1 MKKKIL
7 KPHKMIEVEYDRP
20 HIDVEKKRPRD
31 DGDRVR
37 HRARHK
43 VRPVHTCVWAT
54 IAPSVSVGD
63 AGMTRLLSDWWCGL
77 NPVTPLRHVAF
88 VPADV
93 GAVIIN
99 NPKSA
104 VKVQQDVLCTLDLDA
119 TPLLVFHT
127 IPLPGKNEF
136 HVLGALLAKD
146 VPKGKFQLRDLRR
159 DAHHTLDARP
169 FVVRQGVQEK
179 QGGEW
184 WWFRM
189 PTEMWTDMFG
199 RMSGGDPSE
208 HVDYRLALMCAFWK
222 QRDNVVF
229 ESEGGHGDQ
238 MLRFLHTNTDRGDA
252 FFNMW
257 TDEGRDVDVAGFW
270 GLFLV
275 CAQDA
280 QLWDVWR
287 HWERRLL
294 GFRVREYLCKEKHF
308 VTFLA
313 HNEKLFSSSSSS
325 KQDDDDDDED
335 EDDAAEYARECEDA
349 LERGLFVPRALE
361 DVDESEI
368 QLYRMRH
375 PRGPLPKLWYQVR
388 ASDVG
393 PTVMGSVAYDVECGR
408 VMVTH
413 REFVT
418 WAWQQIEALTNHAM
432 KEWRF
437 SRLFQR
443 SHAMRK
449 IPTHIRIMM
458 RDGLEDA
465 TRELNLVRE
474 GTLTTTGIERQY
486 TGGEV
491 RQLED
496 ATSREALL
504 QLARTRLPPCMAQ
517 HVWEAFSNGRHP
529 ENFSRVSLSMF
540 LLSAGYG
547 VKEADNVIYMLYG
560 ADATLINKKYNGTW
574 NESGY
579 KRENGGNVKNLK
591 RSLDTKKTSPYG
603 CESLVRLGGEGKFH
617 GCPFAKRNT
626 AMSSQPQIISL
637 LQWSGCSD
645 VDIEDIMR
653 PTEFPQ
659 QKCERLL
666 LKRNPSIPAAK
677 SVVKHPNHFFRMSQ
691 HEQKKEF

>member
-1 MKKKIL
+1 
-7 KPHKMIEVEYDRP
+7 MIEVEYDRP
-20 HIDVEKKRPRD
+20 HIDVIPNNNKRSRD
-31 DGDRVR
+31 RDGDRVM
-37 HRARHK
+37 HRVRHK
-43 VRPVHTCVWAT
+43 VGKETSVHTCVWAT
-54 IAPSVSVGD
+54 IAPSVSVVG
-63 AGMTRLLSDWWCGL
+63 AGMVRLLSDWWRGL
-77 NPVTPLRHVAF
+77 NPVTPVAHVAF

-99 NPKSA
+99 NPKSV
-104 VKVQQDVLCTLDLDA
+104 VKVEETMLFSLDLDS

-127 IPLPGKNEF
+127 LPLPGKNEF

-146 VPKGKFQLRDLRR
+146 VMQRTTKMQLKDLRR
-159 DAHHTLDARP
+159 DAHTLDARSH
-169 FVVRQGVQEK
+169 VVHQGVQEK
-179 QGGEW
+179 RDGEW

-199 RMSGGDPSE
+199 RMPGGDPSE

-238 MLRFLHTNTDRGDA
+238 MLRYLHTSNGGDA

-275 CAQDA
+275 CAQDV
-280 QLWDVWR
+280 QLWDPWR

-294 GFRVREYLCKEKHF
+294 EFRVREYLCKEKHF
-308 VTFLA
+308 VTFLS
-313 HNEKLFSSSSSS
+313 HNDKLFSR
-325 KQDDDDDDED
+325 KHQEEEEEDDDED
-335 EDDAAEYARECEDA
+335 AEDAAAYERECEDA
-349 LERGLFVPRALE
+349 LECGLFVPRARE
-361 DVDESEI
+361 DVDERDI

-388 ASDVG
+388 ASDMG
-393 PTVMGSVAYDVECGR
+393 PAIMGNIAYDVECGR
-408 VMVTH
+408 VLVTH
-413 REFVT
+413 RDFVT
-418 WAWQQIEALTNHAM
+418 WAWHHMEALTSHAM

-437 SRLFQR
+437 SRLYQHSR
-443 SHAMRK
+443 IMRK
-449 IPTHIRIMM
+449 IPIHIRIMM
-458 RDGLEDA
+458 RDGLQDA
-465 TRELNLVRE
+465 TRELNLVKE
-474 GTLTTTGIERQY
+474 GTSISSTTGLERQY

-496 ATSREALL
+496 ATSRDALL

-560 ADATLINKKYNGTW
+560 ADAALIDKKYNGTW
-574 NESGY
+574 TESGY

-591 RSLDTKKTSPYG
+591 RSLDAKKTSPYG
-603 CESLVRLGGEGKFH
+603 CESLVGFGGEGKFH

-626 AMSSQPQIISL
+626 AMSAQPQIISL

-653 PTEFPQ
+653 PAQFPQ

-666 LKRNPSIPAAK
+666 LKRNPAIPSAK

-691 HEQKKEF
+691 QQQQKEGL

>member
-1 MKKKIL
+1 
-7 KPHKMIEVEYDRP
+7 MIEVEYDRP
-20 HIDVEKKRPRD
+20 HVDVVAEKKRYRD
-31 DGDRVR
+31 DNDRVR
-37 HRARHK
+37 RSARHK
-43 VRPVHTCVWAT
+43 VGKETSVHTCVWAT
-54 IAPSVSVGD
+54 IAPSVSVGS
-63 AGMTRLLSDWWCGL
+63 AGMTRLLSDWWRGL
-77 NPVTPLRHVAF
+77 NPVTPLKHVAF

-99 NPKSA
+99 NPKST
-104 VKVQQDVLCTLDLDA
+104 VKVEQDAVCALDLDA

-127 IPLPGKNEF
+127 VPLPGKYEF

-146 VPKGKFQLRDLRR
+146 MKAKFQLCDLRR
-159 DAHHTLDARP
+159 DACHHTLDARP

-179 QGGEW
+179 RDGEW

-199 RMSGGDPSE
+199 RMPGGDPSE

-238 MLRFLHTNTDRGDA
+238 MLRFLHTTTADRGDA

-257 TDEGRDVDVAGFW
+257 TEEGRDVDVAGFW

-280 QLWDVWR
+280 QLWDPWR

-308 VTFLA
+308 VTFLS
-313 HNEKLFSSSSSS
+313 HNEKLFSK
-325 KQDDDDDDED
+325 KQDDSEDDDDDDKA
-335 EDDAAEYARECEDA
+335 AAEYERECEDA
-349 LERGLFVPRALE
+349 LERGLFVPRARE
-361 DVDESEI
+361 DVDEREI

-375 PRGPLPKLWYQVR
+375 PSGPLPKLWYQVR
-388 ASDVG
+388 ASDMG
-393 PTVMGSVAYDVECGR
+393 PTIMDSVAYDVECGR

-413 REFVT
+413 HEFAT

-437 SRLFQR
+437 SRLFQHSR
-443 SHAMRK
+443 AMRK

-458 RDGLEDA
+458 RDGLQDA
-465 TRELNLVRE
+465 TRELNLVKE
-474 GTLTTTGIERQY
+474 GTSIVSAGIERQY
-486 TGGEV
+486 GGGDV
-491 RQLED
+491 RLED

-504 QLARTRLPPCMAQ
+504 QMARKRLPPCMAQ
-517 HVWEAFSNGRHP
+517 HVWEAFSNGKHP
-529 ENFSRVSLSMF
+529 ENFSRVALSMF
-540 LLSAGYG
+540 LLSAGYS
-547 VKEADNVIYMLYG
+547 VQEADSVVYMLYG

-579 KRENGGNVKNLK
+579 KRENGGNVKGLK

-617 GCPFAKRNT
+617 GCPFSKRNT
-626 AMSSQPQIISL
+626 AMSAQPQIISL

-666 LKRNPSIPAAK
+666 LKRNPLIPSAK

-691 HEQKKEF
+691 QQQQEPK